1 MIRTD
6 QIHVAMTKMSEPVL
20 VLPCQS
26 NALIGTLKENSTDY
40 NVAKFHFKIWQH
52 MTS

>member
-26 NALIGTLKENSTDY
+26 NALIGTLK
-40 NVAKFHFKIWQH
+40 KIQVIT
-52 MTS
+52 MLLNFILKYGNI